1 MTVDDDVLLQAASAS
16 QLLAVAAN
24 ALVRQGADMATSQV
38 RSRKDNALLLVG
50 HVGFDAAF
58 VEHFA
63 VIDDPSTTSCGR
75 ASHDARYV
83 EVPDVSDDPIFN
95 GTESQAVILQA
106 GSRATASFPVVDGD
120 GEVVGV
126 VSTHYRSP
134 GRRAPEP
141 ALAVVRAVEDRLG
154 STDPDVD
161 DEYEARALEIAHLR
175 RALASRDVIGMA
187 KGIVMAASGVDEN
200 RAFRVLVRASQ
211 RENVKLQE
219 ICGRIVAD
227 HEQRARRRRG
237 APGPAHN

>member
-1 MTVDDDVLLQAASAS
+1 MTVDDELLLPAASAS

-38 RSRKDNALLLVG
+38 LARKDKTLLLVG

-63 VIDDPSTTSCGR
+63 VIDDPSSTSCGR
-75 ASHDARYV
+75 ASHDGRFV
-83 EVPDVSDDPIFN
+83 EVPDVADDPIFN
-95 GTESQAVILQA
+95 GTENQAVILDA
-106 GSRATASFPVVDGD
+106 GSRSTASFPVCDGD
-120 GEVVGV
+120 GDVVGV

-134 GRRAPEP
+134 GRRSPEP
-141 ALAVVRAVEDRLG
+141 ALAVVRALEGRLRD
-154 STDPDVD
+154 SDPGID

-175 RALASRDVIGMA
+175 RALASRDLIGMA
-187 KGIVMAASGVDEN
+187 KGIVMSASGVDEN

-227 HEQRARRRRG
+227 HEQRARHRRG

>member
-1 MTVDDDVLLQAASAS
+1 MTVDGELLLTAASAS

-63 VIDDPSTTSCGR
+63 VIEDATTTSCGR
-75 ASHDARYV
+75 ASHDGRFV
-83 EVPDVSDDPIFN
+83 EVPDVADDPIFN
-95 GTESQAVILQA
+95 GTESQAVILDA
-106 GSRATASFPVVDGD
+106 GSRATASFPVCGAD

-126 VSTHYRSP
+126 VSTHYRTP
-134 GRRAPEP
+134 GRRPPEP
-141 ALAVVRAVEDRLG
+141 ALAVVRVVEQRLEITG
-154 STDPDVD
+154 PEVD

-175 RALASRDVIGMA
+175 RALASRDLIGMA
-187 KGIVMAASGVDEN
+187 KGIVMSASGVDEN

-227 HEQRARRRRG
+227 HEQRARLRRG